1 MRLFEGNEPM
11 PPGCFP
17 ATKWSCRNRGLPL
30 SESMASPPE
39 TPIESGEFV
48 FDDDGMGKIVNVV
61 TLKPSRKA
69 KEALRASRRRT
80 DAAAFREHVKTL
92 GLQPTLHD
100 GALEDIDL
108 EKLVKQM
115 ERAET
120 IRENRAAASRANA
133 RRNHRAW

>member
-1 MRLFEGNEPM
+1 
-11 PPGCFP
+11 
-17 ATKWSCRNRGLPL
+17 
-30 SESMASPPE
+30 MASPPE

-48 FDDDGMGKIVNVV
+48 FDDDGMGEIVNVV
-61 TLKPSRKA
+61 TLKPSRRA

-92 GLQPTLHD
+92 GLRPTLHD

-115 ERAET
+115 ERAE
-120 IRENRAAASRANA
+120 NRAAASRANA